1 MGHDADRKTGGRG
14 VTETTLRV
22 ALAQMCSADTHAAN
36 IATVA
41 ALAEQAAGAGAQM
54 LALPEVAGLM
64 NRNPETS
71 RRQVVTADADP
82 FIAACR
88 DIAARHGLWLHT
100 GSTPVL
106 GPDGRFLNHSTLIDA
121 TGGIV
126 ADYDKIHL
134 FDVTL
139 DGQAPIGESKRFAP
153 GARAVI
159 ARTPWGP
166 MGLSICYDL
175 RFAYLYRAY
184 ARAGAVVMFI
194 PSAFTV
200 PTGRAH
206 WEVLLRARAI
216 ETGAF
221 VLAAAQAGHHAD
233 GRQTYGHALAV
244 DPWGAVLADMGAD
257 APAILVRDLDLGAV
271 ARARAQIPAWGIAAP
286 DRIDPVV
293 MGG

>member
-1 MGHDADRKTGGRG
+1 MPARG
-14 VTETTLRV
+14 LGMTAPILRA

-36 IATVA
+36 IVTVA
-41 ALAEQAAGAGAQM
+41 ALAAQAADQGADM

-64 NRNPETS
+64 NRDPVTS
-71 RRQVVTADADP
+71 ARQVVVAGHDP
-82 FIAACR
+82 FIGACR
-88 DIAARHGLWLHT
+88 EIAARHAIWIHT

-106 GPDGRFLNHSTLIDA
+106 GQDGRFLNHSTLIDA
-121 TGGIV
+121 KGGIV
-126 ADYDKIHL
+126 AEYDKIHL

-153 GARAVI
+153 GTQGVVAD
-159 ARTPWGP
+159 TPWGKF
-166 MGLSICYDL
+166 GLSICYDM

-184 ARAGAVVMFI
+184 AQAGAVVIFA

-221 VLAAAQAGHHAD
+221 VLAAAQAGDHAD

-244 DPWGAVLADMGAD
+244 GPWGEVLADLGD
-257 APAILVRDLDLGAV
+257 KAPALRVIDLDIAAV
-271 ARARAQIPAWGIAAP
+271 ARARAQIPAWGIEPP
-286 DRIDPVV
+286 DRLDLRHGNMP
-293 MGG
+293 

>member
-1 MGHDADRKTGGRG
+1 MNQG
-14 VTETTLRV
+14 ETLRV
-22 ALAQMCSADTHAAN
+22 ALAQMCSADTHEAN
-36 IATVA
+36 IATMAMLA
-41 ALAEQAAGAGAQM
+41 ARAAGEGAQM

-64 NRNPETS
+64 NRNPES
-71 RRQVVTADADP
+71 ARLQVVAAGDDP

-88 DIAARHGLWLHT
+88 EIAARHGLWVHT
-100 GSTPVL
+100 GSTPVV

-121 TGGIV
+121 AGGIV

-139 DGQAPIGESKRFAP
+139 EGQAPIGESKRFAP
-153 GARAVI
+153 GTRAVI
-159 ARTPWGP
+159 ADTPWGP
-166 MGLSICYDL
+166 VGLSICYDL

-184 ARAGAVVMFI
+184 AQAGAVLMFI

-244 DPWGAVLADMGAD
+244 DPWGAVLADLGEEV
-257 APAILVRDLDLGAV
+257 PAIRVIDLDLGAV
-271 ARARAQIPAWGIAAP
+271 ARARAQIPAWGIAP
-286 DRIDPVV
+286 PERIEVLR
-293 MGG
+293 MGGPTVGSAT

>member
-1 MGHDADRKTGGRG
+1 MTQ
-14 VTETTLRV
+14 TPILRV
-22 ALAQMCSADTHAAN
+22 ALAQMCSADTHQAN
-36 IATVA
+36 IATVS
-41 ALAEQAAGAGAQM
+41 ALAAQAAAGGAQL

-71 RRQVVTADADP
+71 AKQVVVAEDDP

-88 DIAARHGLWLHT
+88 DLAAKHGLWVHT
-100 GSTPVL
+100 GSTPVR

-121 TGGIV
+121 AGGIV
-126 ADYDKIHL
+126 AEYDKIHL

-139 DGQAPIGESKRFAP
+139 EGQAPIGESKRFAP
-153 GARAVI
+153 GTRAVM
-159 ARTPWGP
+159 AQTPWGP
-166 MGLSICYDL
+166 FGLSICYDL
-175 RFAYLYRAY
+175 RFPYLYRAY
-184 ARAGAVVMFI
+184 AQAGALLMFI

-244 DPWGAVLADMGAD
+244 DPWGAVLADLGED
-257 APAILVRDLDLGAV
+257 APAIRLIDFDLGAV
-271 ARARAQIPAWGIAAP
+271 ARARAQVPAWGVTPP
-286 DRIDPVV
+286 DWFDPSRI
-293 MGG
+293 G

>member
-1 MGHDADRKTGGRG
+1 MTDAP
-14 VTETTLRV
+14 VLRV

-41 ALAEQAAGAGAQM
+41 DLARQAAAEGAA
-54 LALPEVAGLM
+54 LLVLPEVAGLM

-71 RRQVVTADADP
+71 RQQVVAAGDDP

-88 DIAARHGLWLHT
+88 DLAARHGLWIHT

-126 ADYDKIHL
+126 AEYDKIHL
-134 FDVTL
+134 FDVAIE
-139 DGQAPIGESKRFAP
+139 GQAPIGESKRFAP
-153 GARAVI
+153 GERAVL
-159 ARTPWGP
+159 ADTPWGP
-166 MGLSICYDL
+166 FGLSICYDL
-175 RFAYLYRAY
+175 RFPYLYRAY
-184 ARAGAVVMFI
+184 AQAGAVVMFI

-221 VLAAAQAGHHAD
+221 VLAAAQAGRHAD
-233 GRQTYGHALAV
+233 GRETYGHALAV
-244 DPWGAVLADMGAD
+244 GPWGEVIADLQDA
-257 APAILVRDLDLGAV
+257 APALRVLDLDLAQV
-271 ARARAQIPAWGIAAP
+271 AHARAQIPAWNLNREPALSHVTGWG
-286 DRIDPVV
+286 RQ
-293 MGG
+293 GG

>member
-1 MGHDADRKTGGRG
+1 MSDPQS
-14 VTETTLRV
+14 LRV

-36 IATVA
+36 IVTVA
-41 ALAEQAAGAGAQM
+41 ALAAQAEGEGAEM
-54 LALPEVAGLM
+54 LVLPEVAGLM

-71 RRQVVTADADP
+71 RKQVVAAGDDP
-82 FIAACR
+82 FIGACR
-88 DIAARHGLWLHT
+88 EIAARHGLWLHT

-121 TGGIV
+121 KGVIV
-126 ADYDKIHL
+126 AEYDKIHL

-139 DGQAPIGESKRFAP
+139 EGQAPIGESKRFAP
-153 GARAVI
+153 GTQAVI
-159 ARTPWGP
+159 AQTPWGP

-184 ARAGAVVMFI
+184 AQAGAVVMFI

-200 PTGRAH
+200 PTGQAH

-244 DPWGAVLADMGAD
+244 DPWGGVLADLGEE
-257 APAILVRDLDLGAV
+257 APALRVVTLDLGAV
-271 ARARAQIPAWGIAAP
+271 GRARAQVPAWGIAPP
-286 DRIDPVV
+286 DRIDPVR

>member
-1 MGHDADRKTGGRG
+1 
-14 VTETTLRV
+14 VTAAPVLRA

-41 ALAEQAAGAGAQM
+41 RLAEQAAGEGADL

-71 RRQVVTADADP
+71 QQQVVAAGDDP

-88 DIAARHGLWLHT
+88 DLAAQHGLWIHT
-100 GSTPVL
+100 GSTPVR
-106 GPDGRFLNHSTLIDA
+106 GPDGRFLNHSSLIDA
-121 TGGIV
+121 GGGIV

-153 GARAVI
+153 GTQAVL
-159 ARTPWGP
+159 AQTPWGP
-166 MGLSICYDL
+166 IGLSICYDM

-184 ARAGAVVMFI
+184 AQAGAVLMVA

-244 DPWGAVLADMGAD
+244 DPWGVVLADLGEE
-257 APAILVRDLDLGAV
+257 APMIRVLDLDLEAV
-271 ARARAQIPAWGIAAP
+271 ARARAQIPAWGIAP
-286 DRIDPVV
+286 PERLVPVR
-293 MGG
+293 MGGGLQD

>member
-1 MGHDADRKTGGRG
+1 MSERG
-14 VTETTLRV
+14 SLRV
-22 ALAQMCSADTHAAN
+22 ALAQMCSSDTHEAN
-36 IATVA
+36 IATVSDLA
-41 ALAEQAAGAGAQM
+41 AEAAGEGAEM

-71 RRQVVTADADP
+71 RRQVVAAGDDP
-82 FIAACR
+82 FIAACCE
-88 DIAARHGLWLHT
+88 IAPRHGLWIHT

-121 TGGIV
+121 SGAIV
-126 ADYDKIHL
+126 AEYDKIHL
-134 FDVTL
+134 FDVAL
-139 DGQAPIGESKRFAP
+139 EGQAPIGESKRFAP
-153 GARAVI
+153 GAQAVI
-159 ARTPWGP
+159 AQTPWGP

-184 ARAGAVVMFI
+184 AQAGAVVMFI

-244 DPWGAVLADMGAD
+244 DPWGAVLADLGDA
-257 APAILVRDLDLGAV
+257 APALRVVTLDLGAV
-271 ARARAQIPAWGIAAP
+271 GRARAQVPAWGIAPP
-286 DRIDPVV
+286 DRIEPVS
-293 MGG
+293 MG

>member
-1 MGHDADRKTGGRG
+1 MTAPQ
-14 VTETTLRV
+14 TLRV
-22 ALAQMCSADTHAAN
+22 ALAQMCSADTHEAN
-36 IATVA
+36 IATVT
-41 ALAEQAAGAGAQM
+41 ALAAEAAAGGAQL

-64 NRNPETS
+64 NRNPETA
-71 RRQVVTADADP
+71 RLQVVTADADP

-88 DIAARHGLWLHT
+88 ELAAKHGLWVHT

-106 GPDGRFLNHSTLIDA
+106 GPDGRFLNHATLIDA

-126 ADYDKIHL
+126 AEYDKIHL
-134 FDVTL
+134 FDVAL
-139 DGQAPIGESKRFAP
+139 EGQAPIGESKRFAP
-153 GARAVI
+153 GLKAVL
-159 ARTPWGP
+159 AQTPWGP
-166 MGLSICYDL
+166 FGLSICYDL

-184 ARAGAVVMFI
+184 AQAGAVLMFI

-200 PTGRAH
+200 PTGQAH

-244 DPWGAVLADMGAD
+244 GPWGEVLADLGDA
-257 APAILVRDLDLGAV
+257 APAIRLIDLDLGAV
-271 ARARAQIPAWGIAAP
+271 ARVRAQIPAWGVRPP
-286 DRIDPVV
+286 DWFDPAQI
-293 MGG
+293 G

>member
-1 MGHDADRKTGGRG
+1 MRRG
-14 VTETTLRV
+14 ETLRV

-41 ALAEQAAGAGAQM
+41 DLAAQAAGKGAQM

-71 RRQVVTADADP
+71 ARQVVAAGDDP

-88 DIAARHGLWLHT
+88 EIAARHGLWVHT

-139 DGQAPIGESKRFAP
+139 EGQAPIGESKRFAP
-153 GARAVI
+153 GARAVV
-159 ARTPWGP
+159 ADTPWGP

-184 ARAGAVVMFI
+184 AQAGAVLMFI

-244 DPWGAVLADMGAD
+244 DPWGGVLADLGDEVLALRV
-257 APAILVRDLDLGAV
+257 IDLDLGAV
-271 ARARAQIPAWGIAAP
+271 ARARAQIPSWGIAPP
-286 DRIDPVV
+286 DRIEMLR
-293 MGG
+293 MGHAAVGAEAQ